1 MPATPRRGK
10 NALKAPK
17 KRLRQPHLSFALS
30 PPRREV
36 REPSKEILEELNP
49 TTRRA

>member
-1 MPATPRRGK
+1 MLATPCRGK
-10 NALKAPK
+10 NVLKAPK

-36 REPSKEILEELNP
+36 LEQSKEILEELDP